1 MDFNLNK
8 YLYNNPLL
16 SEIKVN
22 NPSKTFRLTDKAKAE
37 LNEWKLL
44 NKLVDKFTNDEG
56 DKIYDELHDFDLY
69 MEVLNI
75 TIFEDEKILKIDEP
89 NNLNEF
95 IDGLVNKL
103 GWYGDDKDAKGLID
117 NWVKR
122 GWITNVAI

>member
-103 GWYGDDKDAKGLID
+103 GWYEDDKDAKGLID